1 MHHSM
6 TEGWTV
12 PVLKTVASKSEGL
25 HELIGQIE
33 KHFKS
38 AGYNDKKVFLLAEKV
53 MHLIRR
59 HKMKDVNKE
68 LIKEQITKEAQKADF
83 NLYLF
88 ANQYKK

>member
-1 MHHSM
+1 
-6 TEGWTV
+6 
-12 PVLKTVASKSEGL
+12 
-25 HELIGQIE
+25 
-33 KHFKS
+33 
-38 AGYNDKKVFLLAEKV
+38 

-59 HKMKDVNKE
+59 YKMKDVNKE

>member
-1 MHHSM
+1 M
-6 TEGWTV
+6 
-12 PVLKTVASKSEGL
+12 KC
-25 HELIGQIE
+25 

-38 AGYNDKKVFLLAEKV
+38 AGYNEKKVFLLTEKV

-59 HKMKDVNKE
+59 YKMKDVNKE